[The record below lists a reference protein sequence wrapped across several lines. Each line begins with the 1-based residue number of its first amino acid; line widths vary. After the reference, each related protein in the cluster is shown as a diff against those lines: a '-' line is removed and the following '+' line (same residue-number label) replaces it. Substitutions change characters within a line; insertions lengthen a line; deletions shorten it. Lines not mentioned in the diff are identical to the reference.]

1 MAGVR
6 GGPTF
11 LTKEGAHLF
20 PGRPA
25 SVAELC
31 HDPEDAAGRRLAL
44 GYDVDRAGN
53 ERAPMA
59 AEADG
64 QLWVWQR
71 QLVSVR
77 LASAKAQGAR
87 LTARLPTRGWVVG
100 PRVNVRRPC
109 FLLCGGVTVMSYGQ
123 SVLV

>member
-1 MAGVR
+1 MAGGWR
-6 GGPTF
+6 GPTC
-11 LTKEGAHLF
+11 LTNSGTHLF
-20 PGRPA
+20 PGPPA
-25 SVAELC
+25 IVAELRD
-31 HDPEDAAGRRLAL
+31 DPEDAAGRDPTLVD
-44 GYDVDRAGN
+44 DVERAGN

-109 FLLCGGVTVMSYGQ
+109 FLLSGGVTVMSYGQ